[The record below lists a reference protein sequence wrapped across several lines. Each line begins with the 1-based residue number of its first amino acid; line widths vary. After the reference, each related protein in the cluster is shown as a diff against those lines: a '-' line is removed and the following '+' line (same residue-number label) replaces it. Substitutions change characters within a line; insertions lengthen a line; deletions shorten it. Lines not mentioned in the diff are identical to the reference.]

1 MQLWTEKYAPEGPE
15 GIVGQGKAVSEA
27 MSWMSNWKKGKALFL
42 HGPPGSGKTLLAEIM
57 ARQGNL
63 QLIRM
68 NASDKRTSDGIDS
81 FLSDASST
89 HSLFHKGKLIL
100 IDEVDGISGR
110 SDRGGIPS
118 IIRIIKDSSF
128 PVIVIANDAWST
140 KLSSLRKVSSLVK
153 FSKVMTP
160 SIEKRLKEIC
170 REEGIGFDDDAI
182 KGLARWS
189 QGDMRSA
196 IFDLQIV
203 SMGRKSLTSG
213 DMESLGFRERG
224 SDVFSMLP
232 TIFGSRNINASRKVI
247 WESDRDPDEILLWI
261 ESNVHQVFREPEG
274 LARAYDILSRAD
286 IFRARVHIQQ
296 NWRFKGLMSDMMAGV
311 SLSGQPAGG
320 YVPYQHPQRI
330 MMLARSRS
338 RRESMKTAASRIGE
352 HAHCSRKIAV
362 RDYFPY
368 MKIILKKGLGEGSLE
383 LEPEEIK
390 VIKEN

>member
-1 MQLWTEKYAPEGPE
+1 MQLWTEKYAPDHPE
-15 GIVGQGKAVSEA
+15 GIVGQGKAVSDTLG
-27 MSWMSNWKKGKALFL
+27 WMSSWRKGKALFL
-42 HGPPGSGKTLLAEIM
+42 HGPPGSGKTLLAEII
-57 ARQGNL
+57 AKKGNL

-68 NASDKRTSDGIDS
+68 NASDRRTAEGIDS
-81 FLSDASST
+81 LLSDASRT
-89 HSLFHKGKLIL
+89 HSMFHKGKLIL

-128 PVIVIANDAWST
+128 PVIVIANDAWNT
-140 KLSSLRKVSSLVK
+140 RLSPLRKVSTMVK
-153 FSKVMTP
+153 FNKVMTP
-160 SIEKRLKEIC
+160 SIEKMLREIC
-170 REEGIGFDDDAI
+170 KKEGIGFDEDAI

-213 DMESLGFRERG
+213 DMESLGFRERE
-224 SDVFSMLP
+224 SNIFSMLP
-232 TIFGSRNINASRKVI
+232 TIFGSRNINASRKLI
-247 WESDRDPDEILLWI
+247 RESDRDPDEILLWI
-261 ESNVHQVFREPEG
+261 ESNVHQVFRDAEG

-296 NWRFKGLMSDMMAGV
+296 NWRFKGIMSDMMAGI
-311 SLSGQPAGG
+311 SLSGHSAG

-338 RRESMKTAASRIGE
+338 RREAMRMAATKIGE
-352 HAHCSRKIAV
+352 HAHCSRKIAI

-368 MKIILKKGLGEGSLE
+368 MRIILKKGLGNRGLE
-383 LEPEEIK
+383 LEPDEIK

>member
-1 MQLWTEKYAPEGPE
+1 MQLWTEKYAPDLPE

-27 MSWMSNWKKGKALFL
+27 MGWLSGWRKGKALFL
-42 HGPPGSGKTLLAEIM
+42 HGPPGSGKTLLAEAI

-68 NASDKRTSDGIDS
+68 NASDKRTSDGIES
-81 FLSDASST
+81 LLSDASRT
-89 HSLFHKGKLIL
+89 HSMFHMGKLIL

-140 KLSSLRKVSSLVK
+140 KLSPLRKVSSLVK
-153 FSKVMTP
+153 FSKVMRP

-170 REEGIGFDDDAI
+170 REEGIGFDEDAI

-203 SMGRKSLTSG
+203 SMGRKSLKSA
-213 DMESLGFRERG
+213 DMEGLGFRERE
-224 SDVFSMLP
+224 SNVFSILP
-232 TIFGSRNINASRKVI
+232 KIFGSGNINASRKLI
-247 WESDRDPDEILLWI
+247 RESDRDPDEILLWI
-261 ESNVHQVFREPEG
+261 ESNVHQVFRDADS
-274 LARAYDILSRAD
+274 LARAYDVLSRAD
-286 IFRARVHIQQ
+286 IFRSRVHIQQ
-296 NWRFKGLMSDMMAGV
+296 NWRFKGLMSDMMAGI

-320 YVPYQHPQRI
+320 YIPYQQPQRI

-338 RRESMKTAASRIGE
+338 RREAMRNAASRIGE
-352 HAHCSRKIAV
+352 HAHCSRRTAV

-368 MKIILKKGLGEGSLE
+368 MRIMLKKKWEGGLE
-383 LEPEEIK
+383 LEPDEIK
-390 VIKEN
+390 AIKEN

>member
-1 MQLWTEKYAPEGPE
+1 MELWTEKYAPDNPE
-15 GIVGQGKAVSEA
+15 GIVGQGKAISEA
-27 MSWMSNWKKGKALFL
+27 MGWMSGWRKGKALFL
-42 HGPPGSGKTLLAEIM
+42 HGPPGSGKTLLAEAM

-81 FLSDASST
+81 FLSDASRTRSM
-89 HSLFHKGKLIL
+89 FHVGKLIL

-128 PVIVIANDAWST
+128 PVIVIANDAWGT
-140 KLSSLRKVSSLVK
+140 KLSPLRKVSSLVK

-170 REEGIGFDDDAI
+170 REEGMAFDDAAI
-182 KGLARWS
+182 KSLARWS

-203 SMGRKSLTSG
+203 SMGRKSLKAA
-213 DMESLGFRERG
+213 DMEGLGFRERG
-224 SDVFSMLP
+224 SNVFSMLP
-232 TIFGSRNINASRKVI
+232 TIFNSRNINASRKMI

-261 ESNVHQVFREPEG
+261 ESNVHQVFRDPDS
-274 LARAYDILSRAD
+274 LARAYDMLSRAD
-286 IFRARVHIQQ
+286 IFRSRVHIQQ
-296 NWRFKGLMSDMMAGV
+296 NWRFKGLMSDMMAGI
-311 SLSGQPAGG
+311 SLSGQPVGG
-320 YVPYQHPQRI
+320 YVPYQQPQRI

-338 RRESMKTAASRIGE
+338 RRENMRNAASRIGE
-352 HAHCSRKIAV
+352 HAHCSRKIAI

-368 MKIILKKGLGEGSLE
+368 MKIMLRKKWDGELE
-383 LEPEEIK
+383 LEPDEIK